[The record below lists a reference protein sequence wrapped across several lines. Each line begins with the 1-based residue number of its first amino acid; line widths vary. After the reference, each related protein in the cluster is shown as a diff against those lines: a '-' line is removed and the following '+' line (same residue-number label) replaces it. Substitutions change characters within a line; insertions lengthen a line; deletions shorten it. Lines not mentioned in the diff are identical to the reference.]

1 MSQIQISRKTL
12 AAILIATVL
21 IAVLFSTLIAFFIVK
36 QGPPGIQGLKGD
48 KGEQG
53 IQGTQGIPGIQGIQ
67 GIQGLK
73 GDKGEQGIQGP
84 PGNVAVF
91 VSAGLTDLFTSVWL
105 FTDHHNVVGYIINF
119 GSTAAYNAQIKM
131 TWNLGGGTYVYKTIF
146 EGTMQGHQIIR
157 IDINYDFEGQGVFS
171 YTTEWN

>member
-36 QGPPGIQGLKGD
+36 QGPP
-48 KGEQG
+48 
-53 IQGTQGIPGIQGIQ
+53 